1 MSTTSRY
8 AIAPLVK
15 AETAWVSPWLVST
28 LTQHGRHH
36 YEQSQPSGDWHCV
49 GHTLGCLWMIAA
61 DGISSAPLSH
71 VGSRIA
77 CETANAYL
85 GNALLKGTAPSR
97 KLLRDAMAS
106 AHAALST
113 RAIADRNPLH
123 DYATTFAA
131 ALLSGTSLY
140 SASLGDS
147 AVLAGF
153 THQDYNGTLQSKLA
167 PITSSYNHPKSVSS
181 LHEHQWQSFTAFSES
196 ENTDLSLVI
205 VATDG
210 MTDFPVKRLGIRDR
224 FNTDWPAFMQDRLA
238 QLTPRLYI
246 NAFLA
251 YLETKDQ
258 ENDDRTLIFAYRPP
272 GSLAPSFTQP

>member
-1 MSTTSRY
+1 MSSTSRY
-8 AIAPLVK
+8 ALAPLVK

-28 LTQHGRHH
+28 LSQHGRRH
-36 YEQSQPSGDWHCV
+36 YDESQPSGDWHCV
-49 GHTLGCLWMIAA
+49 GHTNGCLWMIAA
-61 DGISSAPLSH
+61 DGISSAPLSYA
-71 VGSRIA
+71 GSRLT
-77 CETANAYL
+77 CETANAYI
-85 GNALLKGTAPSR
+85 GNALLKGNSPSR
-97 KLLRDAMAS
+97 TLLRDAMEA
-106 AHAALST
+106 AHTALLA
-113 RAIADRNPLH
+113 RAKSDLRAPH
-123 DYATTFAA
+123 DYATTFAM
-131 ALLSGTSLY
+131 ALLSGTDLY
-140 SASLGDS
+140 TASIGDS

-153 THQDYNGTLQSKLA
+153 LHQDHNGNSQSKLA

-181 LHEHQWQSFTAFSES
+181 LHESYWQNFSAFSES
-196 ENTDLSLVI
+196 RNADLSLVI

-251 YLETKDQ
+251 YLETKEQ
-258 ENDDRTLIFAYRPP
+258 ESDDRTLIFAYRPP